1 MEKKA
6 KCLKKLPIHLENKF
20 LKNIKINQ
28 LEGKIIIKKYPKLT
42 KPIKDKT
49 EFGKKGRI
57 RRKAI
62 RRIFSKA

>member
-42 KPIKDKT
+42 KPIRDKT
-49 EFGKKGRI
+49 EFGKKG
-57 RRKAI
+57 KN
-62 RRIFSKA
+62 